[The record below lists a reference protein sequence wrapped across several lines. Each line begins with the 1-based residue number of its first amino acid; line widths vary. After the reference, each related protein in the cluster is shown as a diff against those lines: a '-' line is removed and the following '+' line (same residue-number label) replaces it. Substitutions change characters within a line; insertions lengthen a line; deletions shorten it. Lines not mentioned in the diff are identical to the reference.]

1 MNANKN
7 KFLFKVLIV
16 LYGGPEVQPYSINHN
31 FFLQSTTFF
40 YKSQLFST
48 NHNFFLQIPTIFY
61 KPQLFSTNR
70 NYFLHSCNFFLQIA
84 TIFYILSA
92 SFYNIATF
100 FYKPQLFSTIHNFF
114 YKSQLFSAESQLFS
128 TAEINES
135 LVWIK
140 EKSVISLV
148 YHICREDSK
157 WIASAESR
165 RVREASHQPIFMG
178 DCLTICHMCLPCL
191 PGEWVSFCVPG
202 AIAVSAD
209 AAWT

>member
-1 MNANKN
+1 MKYVNANKK

-16 LYGGPEVQPYSINHN
+16 LYGGPEVQPFSINHN

-40 YKSQLFST
+40 FKSQLSST

-114 YKSQLFSAESQLFS
+114 YKSQLFSAESQLFFHRR
-128 TAEINES
+128 NKRVFS
-135 LVWIK
+135 LDK
-140 EKSVISLV
+140 REKRYFISLQHLSQGWQV
-148 YHICREDSK
+148 
-157 WIASAESR
+157 
-165 RVREASHQPIFMG
+165 
-178 DCLTICHMCLPCL
+178 DCF
-191 PGEWVSFCVPG
+191 V
-202 AIAVSAD
+202 
-209 AAWT
+209 